1 MGKLKCGR
9 VSPYGEKRQ
18 EGKKWINRWK
28 PTRSRAH
35 LKTVKVNVPPPPQK
49 LFRQFEAGEISR
61 AELQATCA
69 LHQREM
75 IAEIEEMKRNP
86 VAAFVEE
93 LLIKREAARIRREHG
108 EGLAREVFSALAEVA
123 DFPPAIL
130 LWNADSRDVPFQCF
144 FRFRREPVFRLLALR
159 NHGLSVTAEVEYG
172 SSDRKLATRELF
184 TLHRSVGNRFA
195 VTKRKMSSA

>member
-1 MGKLKCGR
+1 M
-9 VSPYGEKRQ
+9 
-18 EGKKWINRWK
+18 
-28 PTRSRAH
+28 
-35 LKTVKVNVPPPPQK
+35 KVNIPPPPQK

-86 VAAFVEE
+86 LAAFVEE

-108 EGLAREVFSALAEVA
+108 EGLVREIFSALAEVP

-130 LWNADSRDVPFQCF
+130 LWNADHRDVPFQCF
-144 FRFRREPVFRLLALR
+144 FRFRREPVFRLISLR
-159 NHGLSVTAEVEYG
+159 NQGISVTVVVEYG
-172 SSDRKLATRELF
+172 SVDRKLATRETF
-184 TLHRSVGNRFA
+184 ILHRSVGNRFH
-195 VTKRKMSSA
+195 VTKRKAR

>member
-1 MGKLKCGR
+1 M
-9 VSPYGEKRQ
+9 
-18 EGKKWINRWK
+18 
-28 PTRSRAH
+28 
-35 LKTVKVNVPPPPQK
+35 KVNVPAPPQK

-86 VAAFVEE
+86 LAAFVEE

-108 EGLAREVFSALAEVA
+108 EGLAREVFAALAELP

-130 LWNADSRDVPFQCF
+130 LWNANSRDVPFQCF
-144 FRFRREPVFRLLALR
+144 FRFRREPIFRLISLR
-159 NHGLSVTAEVEYG
+159 NHGMSVSAEVEYG
-172 SSDRKLATRELF
+172 SSDRKLATRETF
-184 TLHRSVGNRFA
+184 TLHRSVGDRFT
-195 VTKRKMSSA
+195 VTRRKMGST

>member
-1 MGKLKCGR
+1 M
-9 VSPYGEKRQ
+9 
-18 EGKKWINRWK
+18 
-28 PTRSRAH
+28 
-35 LKTVKVNVPPPPQK
+35 KVNIPPPPQK

-86 VAAFVEE
+86 IAAYVEE

-108 EGLAREVFSALAEVA
+108 ERLAREVFSALAEVP

-144 FRFRREPVFRLLALR
+144 FRFRREPVFRLISMR

-172 SSDRKLATRELF
+172 STNRKLATRETF
-184 TLHRSVGNRFA
+184 TFHRSVGDQLA
-195 VTKRKMSSA
+195 VTKRKMGSA